1 LTKHKFF
8 AILKN
13 MKDRSNISENP
24 FGERRD
30 EVLAV
35 AAELYRSK
43 MTGVDPDPA
52 YSSVG
57 PINQA
62 ISGDPAKIKEELRRE
77 EVRAAE
83 LTVSARAAARFASLL
98 DQSERGG
105 FAGVLAK
112 VELAGSRLM
121 QAREFEQA
129 MVEGGVVDTIRSSAR
144 V

>member
-1 LTKHKFF
+1 LTKHKLF
-8 AILKN
+8 AILRK
-13 MKDRSNISENP
+13 MKDRSNISDNP

-35 AAELYRSK
+35 AAELYRSQ

-52 YSSVG
+52 YSSVS
-57 PINQA
+57 PINQV
-62 ISGDPAKIKEELRRE
+62 ISGDPAKLREELRRE

-105 FAGVLAK
+105 FSGVLAK

-129 MVEGGVVDTIRSSAR
+129 MVEGGVVDAIRSSAR